1 MDKNKELA
9 KNTVIITVGKIC
21 TQFMSFFLLPLYT
34 AVLSTEE
41 YGVVDL
47 LITYTSLFMP
57 VVLFQVDQA
66 LFRFLVDVRKEESGQ
81 KKIISTC
88 MVFALI
94 QAFAVILIFSIV
106 QIFISN
112 HYKWFLI
119 MNILS
124 CIWANMM
131 LQTTRGLG
139 DNITYAVGSFLS
151 AASQI
156 AGNIIL
162 LLIFD
167 MGVYGMLS
175 ATILS
180 HLITG
185 SFVFFRKRV
194 YRYFRIKD
202 FRVSELK
209 GILHYSVPLI
219 PNALCWWALNA
230 SDRSIV
236 LFFLGTS
243 FNGLLSVGHKFSSVY
258 ITLYN
263 IFNLSWTESAA
274 VHMND
279 PDREEFFSGVI
290 TNMLKL
296 FLCVGIGIIACMPFA
311 YPLLVHGKFND
322 AYGLIP
328 VFMLAS
334 MLNVVVGLYS
344 VIYVALKKTKEIAK
358 TSIYSGIINI
368 VVHLALVKFVG
379 LYAAAIS
386 SVVAFGVMAVY
397 RYFDL
402 KKYINIR
409 LEKRSMTAILLLYC
423 LTCWAYYKGSVLVQ
437 GGVLAVVAA
446 CSAVMN
452 RKILLEAVHMVRG
465 KIKDG
470 KKDKKYVIWKKKVG

>member
-9 KNTVIITVGKIC
+9 KNTAIITIGKIC

-57 VVLFQVDQA
+57 VILFQVDQA
-66 LFRFLVDVRKEESGQ
+66 LFRFLVDVRKDESGQ

-88 MVFALI
+88 LVFALV
-94 QAFAVILIFSIV
+94 QALAVILIFSVI
-106 QIFISN
+106 QIFISSE
-112 HYKWFLI
+112 YKWFLI
-119 MNILS
+119 LNILA
-124 CIWANMM
+124 CICANMM
-131 LQTTRGLG
+131 LQTARGLG
-139 DNITYAVGSFLS
+139 DNVTYALGSFIS

-156 AGNIIL
+156 AGNIVL
-162 LLIFD
+162 LLVFD
-167 MGVYGMLS
+167 MGVYGMLC
-175 ATILS
+175 ATVLS
-180 HLITG
+180 HLATAF
-185 SFVFFRKRV
+185 FVFFRKRV
-194 YRYFRIKD
+194 YRYFEVKA
-202 FRVSELK
+202 FRLSELK
-209 GILHYSVPLI
+209 EILHYSFPLI

-258 ITLYN
+258 ITFYN

-290 TNMLKL
+290 TNMLNL
-296 FLCVGIGIIACMPFA
+296 FMCAGIGIIACMPFA
-311 YPLLVHGKFND
+311 YPLLIHGKFSG

-386 SVVAFGVMAVY
+386 SVAAFGVMAVY

-409 LEKRSMTAILLLYC
+409 LEKRSMVVIVLLYC
-423 LTCWAYYKGSVLVQ
+423 ITCWSYYKGNMVVQ
-437 GGVLAVVAA
+437 GCVLLMVAV
-446 CSAVMN
+446 CSALMN
-452 RKILLEAVHMVRG
+452 RKMLLEAVHMIRS
-465 KIKDG
+465 KIKR
-470 KKDKKYVIWKKKVG
+470 